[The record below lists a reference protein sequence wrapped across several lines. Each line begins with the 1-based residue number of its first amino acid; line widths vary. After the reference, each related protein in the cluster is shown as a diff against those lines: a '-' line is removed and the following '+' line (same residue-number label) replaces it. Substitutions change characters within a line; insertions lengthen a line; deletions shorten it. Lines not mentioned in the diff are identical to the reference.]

1 MKNRNILFLLIFTFL
16 FVIPNAY
23 AYQSL
28 WDKTNESTA
37 TENEIISIKKGLT
50 NGSDSQSDRSDIE
63 IVQKTQPISLLN
75 NMPDT
80 RTDTTISV
88 DSVQYFGNTNENPT
102 PIVNTLTG
110 LTLLF
115 SSQTGDTPIQAVE
128 LSKDNTVI
136 LSYIGQIT
144 EPYLVNSNLLGK
156 DTYLIHRNDQFE
168 EKIASSIYTI
178 LEQMTDNS
186 ANLPD
191 LESVNTMIQ
200 AFRESS
206 NTGAFIS
213 TGTDISQTQ
222 ELDLSAF
229 EIPMLSAIMKL
240 HETSPSSEISY
251 LFTDFPSFKREYTWP
266 EISSLPSYGKIAAS
280 ISGTFTAE
288 DILLFVNAFPQF
300 FADNPEFAALMNEQI
315 RAGLIRSN
323 PELAARENTDYLA
336 EIIYGLQETVQT
348 EMQNKQYPITIDQDE
363 NGNLLRF
370 TIESVVNDDPQSESL
385 IFTYQKTN
393 NEISSVFELSLD
405 SVNRNGSQP
414 ICRTLGIKDEG
425 IEPQLKSINFRFD
438 DDEDLQFE
446 FIYSADH
453 SETSEIKKVSDIT
466 LEFDWKGQK
475 GNAEIK
481 TNLIPNQ
488 FGSEDSSS
496 QISYTHITNDKPVFS
511 IDISSETKTN
521 EPIYIFEAV
530 NAIPAS
536 QLNQEDYDQI
546 ASQIFLQIMMLVMNM
561 M

>member
-50 NGSDSQSDRSDIE
+50 NGADSQSDRSDIE

-115 SSQTGDTPIQAVE
+115 SSQTGDTPIQAFE

-251 LFTDFPSFKREYTWP
+251 LFTDFPSFKREYTWA
-266 EISSLPSYGKIAAS
+266 ERSSLPSYGKIAAS

-323 PELAARENTDYLA
+323 PELAARENTD
-336 EIIYGLQETVQT
+336 
-348 EMQNKQYPITIDQDE
+348 
-363 NGNLLRF
+363 
-370 TIESVVNDDPQSESL
+370 
-385 IFTYQKTN
+385 
-393 NEISSVFELSLD
+393 
-405 SVNRNGSQP
+405 
-414 ICRTLGIKDEG
+414 
-425 IEPQLKSINFRFD
+425 
-438 DDEDLQFE
+438 
-446 FIYSADH
+446 
-453 SETSEIKKVSDIT
+453 
-466 LEFDWKGQK
+466 
-475 GNAEIK
+475 
-481 TNLIPNQ
+481 
-488 FGSEDSSS
+488 
-496 QISYTHITNDKPVFS
+496 
-511 IDISSETKTN
+511 
-521 EPIYIFEAV
+521 
-530 NAIPAS
+530 
-536 QLNQEDYDQI
+536 
-546 ASQIFLQIMMLVMNM
+546 
-561 M
+561 